1 VRIRPDSIIADHKAA
16 EPSQGLGRVL
26 GHSYEAA
33 LSCTREVTGA
43 NGRTDV
49 DDIIRLLLAFG
60 ADPNQ
65 RGINDYT
72 PLHMAVAERNPVAVQ
87 TLLDG
92 GANPELRTR
101 IDECETPL
109 EMAEAAG
116 HSIIARCWRAKGSR
130 FAQPRHPERTTIR

>member
-1 VRIRPDSIIADHKAA
+1 
-16 EPSQGLGRVL
+16 
-26 GHSYEAA
+26 
-33 LSCTREVTGA
+33 
-43 NGRTDV
+43 
-49 DDIIRLLLAFG
+49 LLLAFG

-72 PLHMAVAERNPVAVQ
+72 PLHMAVAERNTVAVQ

-109 EMAEAAG
+109 EMAEADIR
-116 HSIIARCWRAKGSR
+116 SLRRCWRAKASR
-130 FAQPRHPERTTIR
+130 FAQPRH

>member
-1 VRIRPDSIIADHKAA
+1 
-16 EPSQGLGRVL
+16 
-26 GHSYEAA
+26 
-33 LSCTREVTGA
+33 VTGA

-65 RGINDYT
+65 RGINDHT
-72 PLHMAVAERNPVAVQ
+72 PLHLAVAERNPVAVQ

-116 HSIIARCWRAKGSR
+116 HSIIAAMLARKG
-130 FAQPRHPERTTIR
+130 QPLRPTPSS

>member
-16 EPSQGLGRVL
+16 EPSQGVGRLL
-26 GHSYEAA
+26 GHFYEAA
-33 LSCTREVTGA
+33 LRCTREVTGA

-49 DDIIRLLLAFG
+49 DDIIRLLLAFGARLLLAFG

-109 EMAEAAG
+109 EMAEAA
-116 HSIIARCWRAKGSR
+116 
-130 FAQPRHPERTTIR
+130 